1 MAEPEL
7 PEPALS
13 LLSQDAFFFPLS
25 CLQSWG
31 HFELLFFSA
40 TNPSTRH
47 KISILFCYPLKKNQ
61 TEATVDSKTFS
72 NSEGSEKRTPRA
84 PKTAL

>member
-31 HFELLFFSA
+31 HFELFFFSIFNFSLNHLA
-40 TNPSTRH
+40 FEC
-47 KISILFCYPLKKNQ
+47 LYPL
-61 TEATVDSKTFS
+61 T
-72 NSEGSEKRTPRA
+72 
-84 PKTAL
+84 